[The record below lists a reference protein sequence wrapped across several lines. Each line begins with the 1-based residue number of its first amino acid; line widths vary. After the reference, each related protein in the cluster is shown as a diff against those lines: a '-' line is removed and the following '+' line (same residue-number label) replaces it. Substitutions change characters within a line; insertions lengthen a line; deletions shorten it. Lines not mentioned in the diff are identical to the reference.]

1 MIRSPILLAAAALAA
16 CSPSAAV
23 PNGSSPNIPATRTV
37 ADGTT
42 LRVFNSTNTSYEIH
56 ASPVLNPPIPQ
67 PPGGLI
73 DLGPAG
79 PGTTCI
85 VLPARFDEFMTT
97 LPSGQHDTLT
107 WRSSAPLSILA
118 LGQGTDLSA
127 STPYFV
133 PDSAT
138 GWAIT
143 IPGNGV
149 VPATRDTPCTP

>member
-16 CSPSAAV
+16 CSPSAAG

-37 ADGTT
+37 AGGTT
-42 LRVFNSTNTSYEIH
+42 LRVFNPTSNSYEIS

-73 DLGPAG
+73 DLGPAA
-79 PGTTCI
+79 PGTSCLL
-85 VLPARFDEFMTT
+85 LPARFDEFMTT
-97 LPSGQHDTLT
+97 LPSGQRDTLT

-133 PDSAT
+133 PDSAA
-138 GWAIT
+138 GWTIT
-143 IPGNGV
+143 VPGNGV
-149 VPATRDTPCTP
+149 VSAARDTPCTP